1 MVEREVTPAPRARV
15 SRSDLIHKKLR
26 MAEYA
31 EAPFMPDQE
40 LFFPDTVKI
49 MKTDAL
55 VLDLS
60 IPGDVVRYGDILE
73 SNRKRDAEIIK
84 EQDRKYC
91 ERTGNWMVFLVIE
104 RRFFK
109 TLNRKQEL
117 QLELEQAELE
127 RQEAETEEKEKENDH
142 DS

>member
-1 MVEREVTPAPRARV
+1 MAEREQVPAERARV
-15 SRSDLIHKKLR
+15 SRAELIHKKLR

-31 EAPFMPDQE
+31 ETPFMPDQE
-40 LFFPDTVKI
+40 LFFPDTVKV

-60 IPGDVVRYGDILE
+60 ISGDVTRYGALLE

-109 TLNRKQEL
+109 TLTRKQEL

-127 RQEAETEEKEKENDH
+127 REEEDPPAKEKEIDH
-142 DS
+142 DT